1 MFERLRNSAKYDR
14 FAQAIYSS
22 DDYHDYLRN
31 KYRVSNDIISDMK
44 DTYYKMKDNSFI
56 KRVIP
61 DYTDD
66 NRNKIIILSVISL
79 ILIATLTFYFCYPNL
94 FNDAIF
100 SSLTYIKNKCI
111 GAKDWIINL
120 FSKKRDDGGNI
131 PPNNSNDGPAIMHSL
146 PTSPIWMEDQ
156 LPANEWENRSGEST
170 PRALRTP
177 PLDEEDIGGGFA

>member
-1 MFERLRNSAKYDR
+1 MLIVKMFERLRNSAKYDR

-111 GAKDWIINL
+111 GAKDWVINL
-120 FSKKRDDGGNI
+120 FSRKRDDGGNI
-131 PPNNSNDGPAIMHSL
+131 PPTNPNDGPAVMGSL
-146 PTSPIWMEDQ
+146 PSNYLTYLS
-156 LPANEWENRSGEST
+156 
-170 PRALRTP
+170 
-177 PLDEEDIGGGFA
+177 